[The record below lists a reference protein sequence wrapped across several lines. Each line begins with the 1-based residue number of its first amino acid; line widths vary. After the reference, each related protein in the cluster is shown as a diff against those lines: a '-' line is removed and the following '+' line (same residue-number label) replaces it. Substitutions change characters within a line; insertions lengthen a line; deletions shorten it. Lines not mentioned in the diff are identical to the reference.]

1 MQISTS
7 VLPTLTAVTLM
18 RFAAILLDRT
28 HAHVKQ
34 DSQAMEKHALVSC
47 YSVVKT
53 LSKRSACLYFLYSIF
68 TFKHVENDRH
78 ITFNQ
83 WFEIIIKVKLEI
95 RISQNLTKLGLAKL
109 SSPAG

>member
-18 RFAAILLDRT
+18 RFVAILLDRT

-34 DSQAMEKHALVSC
+34 DSQAMEKHAPVSC
-47 YSVVKT
+47 CCVVKKKT
-53 LSKRSACLYFLYSIF
+53 LPKRCACLYFLHWIF

-78 ITFNQ
+78 ITSMVRKIN
-83 WFEIIIKVKLEI
+83 KVKLEI
-95 RISQNLTKLGLAKL
+95 RISQTFSKLGRAQL
-109 SSPAG
+109 SSKTG

>member
-18 RFAAILLDRT
+18 RFVAILLDRT

-47 YSVVKT
+47 CGVVKHA
-53 LSKRSACLYFLYSIF
+53 SKTMCVLVFLVFDLYI
-68 TFKHVENDRH
+68 
-78 ITFNQ
+78 
-83 WFEIIIKVKLEI
+83 
-95 RISQNLTKLGLAKL
+95 
-109 SSPAG
+109 

>member
-7 VLPTLTAVTLM
+7 VLSTLTAVTLM

-47 YSVVKT
+47 CGVAKQCV
-53 LSKRSACLYFLYSIF
+53 CLYFLYSIF
-68 TFKHVENDRH
+68 TFKHVEDDRH
-78 ITFNQ
+78 ITSMVRNNNYS
-83 WFEIIIKVKLEI
+83 KTRNTYL
-95 RISQNLTKLGLAKL
+95 SQNFTKLGLAQL